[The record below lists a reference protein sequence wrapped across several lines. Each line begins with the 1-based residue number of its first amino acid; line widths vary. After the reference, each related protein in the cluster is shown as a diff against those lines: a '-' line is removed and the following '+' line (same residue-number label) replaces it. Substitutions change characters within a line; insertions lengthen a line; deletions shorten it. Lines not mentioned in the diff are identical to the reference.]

1 MGGWD
6 DESYYEQEA
15 AQNAFISNAIRDISE
30 DSVRSYLGCNGD
42 AIDARVQDCVR
53 QAQELKDGGYFQ
65 SSHVLAATAIEL
77 IVRFLLIRPLLQGAF
92 LSDEWAY
99 FVTQRIA
106 SGRSSKDR
114 KLLPEILGV
123 QAINIQTVCLPSG
136 RALWETIVNEVYPK
150 RNQVI
155 HAAESA
161 TAEEAQTAIDCAAQ
175 IYSEVVLPIAKKL
188 GFTLETTGCWNTIRS
203 QNAESSRGAR
213 FVVAD
218 PFE

>member
-15 AQNAFISNAIRDISE
+15 AQDAFMSNAIRDISE
-30 DSVRSYLGCNGD
+30 DSVKSYLGCNGD
-42 AIDARVQDCVR
+42 AIGARVQDCVR
-53 QAQELKDGGYFQ
+53 QARELKDAGYFQ
-65 SSHVLAATAIEL
+65 SSQVLAVTAIEL

-106 SGRSSKDR
+106 SGRSSEDR
-114 KLLPEILGV
+114 KLLPKILDV
-123 QAINIQTVCLPSG
+123 HAINIRTVRLPSG
-136 RALWETIVNEVYPK
+136 RALWETIVNEAYPK
-150 RNQVI
+150 RNRVI

-188 GFTLETTGCWNTIRS
+188 GFTLETTGCWSITSS
-203 QNAESSRGAR
+203 QNGEISRGTR